1 MNRSQTLTDINNRME
16 IYNLFMRAAKKM
28 RAEKM
33 HAEKKRAEKM
43 RVR

>member
-1 MNRSQTLTDINNRME
+1 MNQNQTLKDINNRLE

-28 RAEKM
+28 RAEK
-33 HAEKKRAEKM
+33 K